1 MIDYESGSNSP
12 FERRLRAFMQRDDM
26 TNAMLVATDLG
37 HPAVVGIAE
46 PLLAEFGE
54 ELDSDHHRQ
63 LVGTF
68 AREIIE
74 PKGYVIDQTNVR
86 VTTYPFTKATR
97 YKRRDGVALHVFR
110 ASGDPREVCVGLA
123 RDASAFPPAPKG
135 GKWTYWTTIT
145 NKLQAAIGF
154 GINDLKAEVEL
165 IEKQGHSRRRVE
177 RLMRR
182 G

>member
-1 MIDYESGSNSP
+1 MGDFQEEGNSP
-12 FERRLRAFMQRDDM
+12 FERRLRAFMNREDM
-26 TNAMLVATDLG
+26 ANAMVVATDLG

-46 PLLAEFGE
+46 PLLAEFKE

-63 LVGTF
+63 LVGSV
-68 AREIIE
+68 AREIME

-97 YKRRDGVALHVFR
+97 YRHRDAVALHVFR
-110 ASGDPREVCVGLA
+110 ASGDPREVCIGLT

-154 GINDLKAEVEL
+154 GIMDLKREVEA
-165 IEKQGHSRRRVE
+165 IEKHGHSRRRVE
-177 RLMRR
+177 RLLRR